1 MWQKAEWGGKI
12 LLRVVEGESDL
23 LLSGDGVEEGQTSEQ
38 EGVSSEKDIP
48 AFEKPAQGQKRDTR
62 NPLYCVS

>member
-48 AFEKPAQGQKRDTR
+48 AFEKPAQGQKCDTR

>member
-1 MWQKAEWGGKI
+1 M
-12 LLRVVEGESDL
+12 EGESDL

-48 AFEKPAQGQKRDTR
+48 AFEKSAQGQKRDTR

>member
-48 AFEKPAQGQKRDTR
+48 AFEKPAQGQKRDIR

>member
-48 AFEKPAQGQKRDTR
+48 AFEKPAQGQNRDTR

>member
-12 LLRVVEGESDL
+12 LLTVVEGESDL